1 MRPPAT
7 VSEPFPP
14 RVESGVG
21 ALREWGEALEHVTL
35 LRQDETVR
43 LDPDRVHDLFLQ
55 LGDRAAEDLV
65 CRGLEEMAARLAH
78 VERCH
83 RRGRTDEMR
92 RTARGLATVADQ
104 LGMTLLGRVALSV
117 IACSEAGDGV
127 AMSATLARMLR
138 IGERSLA
145 EFWDGRQ
152 A

>member
-1 MRPPAT
+1 M
-7 VSEPFPP
+7 
-14 RVESGVG
+14 
-21 ALREWGEALEHVTL
+21 REWGEILEHVTL

-43 LDPDRVHDLFLQ
+43 LDPARVHDLFLQ

-83 RRGRTDEMR
+83 RRGRVEEMR
-92 RTARGLATVADQ
+92 RTARGLATVSDQ
-104 LGMTLLGRVALSV
+104 LGMTLLGRVARSV
-117 IACSEAGDGV
+117 IACSGDGDDV
-127 AMSATLARMLR
+127 ALSATLARLLR

-145 EFWDGRQ
+145 KFWDGRD